1 MIPVFQTMPMISHEA
16 LLDCQKYES
25 HLVTRFRMLGNAI
38 PSYAQCHYQAVV
50 TSVRVLENN
59 IASSLQHLCEALE
72 SPLRDAGVKCALFW
86 CRVCFILVIVKRPVP
101 LCAEQPAIWFGN
113 MWDEL

>member
-50 TSVRVLENN
+50 TSLRVLENN

-86 CRVCFILVIVKRPVP
+86 CRVYMFSLFFHHAAP
-101 LCAEQPAIWFGN
+101 LKPA
-113 MWDEL
+113 